1 MVTIIQKGTS
11 KEKIQSILAQRNK
24 RRGRKGVDVM
34 KYCGL
39 IQLKEDPV
47 SLQKRWRD
55 EWE

>member
-1 MVTIIQKGTS
+1 MVTVIQKGTS
-11 KEKIQSILAQRNK
+11 KEKIQSILDQRK
-24 RRGRKGVDVM
+24 RRRKKGVDLK